1 MKKLKVIEGVWFGGL
16 FLAAMLLVGK
26 FINQMLDGHGLF
38 MLPLSLLLLAPAAL
52 GMLYIASRILDDDSP
67 GFTLLSLAIASV
79 YVGALL
85 YIDAPRQAVQDQL
98 ASQKARDDFE
108 KAPPR
113 RFVDKEAQVVCYESR
128 EFDGDRPALFC
139 LPISQTALKAGAQ

>member
-1 MKKLKVIEGVWFGGL
+1 MKKLKVVQAVWFGL
-16 FLAAMLLVGK
+16 TFLMTMALVGK
-26 FINQMLDGHGLF
+26 FINQILEGHAWHML
-38 MLPLSLLLLAPAAL
+38 MLAILLLSPAGVLIA
-52 GMLYIASRILDDDSP
+52 YIASRILDDDST
-67 GFTLLSLAIASV
+67 GRTLLWLAAASV

-85 YIDAPRQAVQDQL
+85 YMDAPRQAVADLQ
-98 ASQKARDDFE
+98 ARQKESEDFD

-139 LPISQTALKAGAQ
+139 LPMSQTALKAGVQ